1 MPRPTSAPGKVA
13 RTPEPTRRR
22 QAQDTFL
29 FLLGHYRFQGR
40 SFRGEMLARRSAL
53 AQCRLGHGPAVKE
66 LLDSWNLATAWLCL
80 FVWNASREGVPP
92 SVRAAFP
99 TRLPSP
105 TSRSTVVRDT
115 KWFAMMELEGLT
127 EEAIASKVRRSDDL
141 VRKGIARARW
151 LLELPLRG
159 RPPGRVEHRRRRTA
173 DTK

>member
-1 MPRPTSAPGKVA
+1 MPRPTSAPGRAVRIPA
-13 RTPEPTRRR
+13 PTRRR
-22 QAQDTFL
+22 HAQDTLL

-40 SFRGEMLARRSAL
+40 SFRGEMLTRRNAL

-66 LLDSWNLATAWLCL
+66 LLDRWNLATPWLCL
-80 FVWNASREGVPP
+80 FVWNASRGGAPA
-92 SVRAAFP
+92 SVRTAFP
-99 TRLPSP
+99 SRLPSP
-105 TSRSTVVRDT
+105 TGRSTVVRDT

-127 EEAIASKVRRSDDL
+127 QEVIAVEVGRSSDL

-159 RPPGRVEHRRRRTA
+159 RPSGKAEHRRRRTA